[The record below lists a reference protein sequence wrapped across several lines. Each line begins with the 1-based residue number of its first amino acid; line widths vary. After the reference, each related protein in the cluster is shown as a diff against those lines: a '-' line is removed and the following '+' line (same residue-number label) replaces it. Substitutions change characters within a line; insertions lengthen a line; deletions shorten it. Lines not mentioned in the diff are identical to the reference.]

1 MLCLS
6 VWAVCLMKR
15 VLIFLGKI
23 MYVLALFMLGTMLV
37 QPSNVALVSAQWKL
51 VFEYICEVIEWVI
64 LLIRSYLENCPIFF
78 AFIVL

>member
-23 MYVLALFMLGTMLV
+23 IYVHALFMLGTMLV
-37 QPSNVALVSAQWKL
+37 QPSNMALMSAQWKF
-51 VFEYICEVIEWVI
+51 VFEYLYEEIEWVI

-78 AFIVL
+78 AFIIL

>member
-1 MLCLS
+1 
-6 VWAVCLMKR
+6 MKR

-51 VFEYICEVIEWVI
+51 VFEYIYEVIEWVI

>member
-1 MLCLS
+1 
-6 VWAVCLMKR
+6 MKR

-23 MYVLALFMLGTMLV
+23 IYVLALFMLGTMLV
-37 QPSNVALVSAQWKL
+37 QPSNMALMSAQWKF
-51 VFEYICEVIEWVI
+51 VFEYLYEEIEWVI

>member
-23 MYVLALFMLGTMLV
+23 IYVLALFMLGTILV
-37 QPSNVALVSAQWKL
+37 QPSNMALMSAQWKF
-51 VFEYICEVIEWVI
+51 VFEYLYEEIAWVI

>member
-23 MYVLALFMLGTMLV
+23 IYVLALFMLGTMLV
-37 QPSNVALVSAQWKL
+37 QPSNMALMSAQWKF
-51 VFEYICEVIEWVI
+51 VFEYLYEEIEWVI